1 MHRLLAGAL
10 AVALPSVAAAAPCD
24 EAALTAP
31 ADSDLPRHVLDV
43 EACLAAEPGHREA
56 VRARRAAIERLRAGD
71 FAEVTVGTD
80 PEGGSVTIAALDRAV
95 ADGTTVWLPLGTH
108 RFRAALPGHRSG
120 EREVV
125 LDAPLRATV
134 VVTLEPEG
142 RAATTDLDFGA
153 ESEPSF
159 TARDPDGPEHDNLV
173 PARFGSGPADGGP
186 AAAPRRSR
194 WPFWLGAAGL
204 IAVGAGVAAG
214 LEDRSE
220 LATAL
225 FVGGGAATAA
235 ALTGLVF
242 KW

>member
-1 MHRLLAGAL
+1 MNRLLAGAL

-24 EAALTAP
+24 EAALTAR
-31 ADSDLPRHVLDV
+31 ADGDLPRHLLEV
-43 EACLAAEPGHREA
+43 EACLAAEPGHRA
-56 VRARRAAIERLRAGD
+56 AARARRAAIERLRAGD

-80 PEGGSVTIAALDRAV
+80 PEGGTVTIAALDRAV

-142 RAATTDLDFGA
+142 RAASTDVDFGA

-159 TARDPDGPEHDNLV
+159 TARGPDPEHDNLL

-186 AAAPRRSR
+186 AATPRRSR

-204 IAVGAGVAAG
+204 IAVGAGVAAT
-214 LEDRSE
+214 LDDRSE

-225 FVGGGAATAA
+225 FVGGGAATAG
-235 ALTGLVF
+235 ALTGVVF